1 MPITISFTFLLRKLI
16 HLGSGL
22 CLVCFA
28 RDTGWYSLLFGLL
41 VSFTFIL
48 DLTRNFNL
56 TWNRIFLR
64 LFGGM
69 LKESERNGKL
79 LGATTLWLGLY
90 LAYII
95 FPLPTFKIA
104 ASVAVLA
111 DATAA
116 IGGRLIPRHPLRE
129 AKTLFGSL
137 LFAGSCILLFNQY
150 WNIPLLPT
158 LLMSIILTIVELY
171 SIEIIENINII
182 IGNSLLVYYYF
193 FFQVGIKN

>member
-1 MPITISFTFLLRKLI
+1 MPMTITFNFMVRKLI
-16 HLGSGL
+16 HLGTGL
-22 CLVCFA
+22 FWICFS
-28 RDTGWYSLLFGLL
+28 RDTTWYALLFGL
-41 VSFTFIL
+41 VVTFTIIL
-48 DLTRNFNL
+48 DLGRNFSL

-64 LFGGM
+64 FFGGM

-90 LAYII
+90 LAYLI
-95 FPLPTFKIA
+95 FPMPTFKIA

-111 DATAA
+111 DAAAA
-116 IGGRLIPRHPLRE
+116 IGGKIIPRPYLRKS
-129 AKTLFGSL
+129 KTLFGSL
-137 LFAGSCILLFNQY
+137 VFAGSCILAFNQY

-182 IGNSLLVYYYF
+182 MGNSLLVYLYF
-193 FFQVGIKN
+193 FFRQG